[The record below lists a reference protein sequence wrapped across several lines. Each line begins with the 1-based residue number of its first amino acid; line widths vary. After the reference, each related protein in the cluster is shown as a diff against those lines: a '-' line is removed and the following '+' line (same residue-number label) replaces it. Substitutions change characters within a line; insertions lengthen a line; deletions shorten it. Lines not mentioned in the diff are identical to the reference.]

1 MEPRQDQLFYDRIE
15 DAIDEVIRAT
25 GGRKKIAVELWPA
38 KPARDA
44 HNRLDACLNH
54 ERPEK
59 LAPHELVFVAKKG
72 REAGCHALMH
82 YLADECGYDRPK
94 PRNRLQEKA
103 SLQEEFIKHVRVMER
118 ISKRIESL
126 EIGE

>member
-1 MEPRQDQLFYDRIE
+1 MEARQDSLFYERIE
-15 DAIDEVIRAT
+15 DAIDEVIRAC

-59 LAPHELVFVAKKG
+59 FAPHELIFIAKKG
-72 REAGCHALMH
+72 REVGCHALK
-82 YLADECGYDRPK
+82 YYIDDECGYERSK
-94 PRNRLQEKA
+94 PRNRQQEKS
-103 SLQEEFIKHVRVMER
+103 SLQEEFIKHVRLADR
-118 ISKRIESL
+118 ISKRL
-126 EIGE
+126 EALEFGE

>member
-1 MEPRQDQLFYDRIE
+1 METRQDSLFYERIE
-15 DAIDEVIRAT
+15 DAIDEVIRAC
-25 GGRKKIAVELWPA
+25 GGRKRLAVELWPT

-59 LAPHELVFVAKKG
+59 LAPAELMFIARKG

-82 YLADECGYDRPK
+82 YWADEAGYERPR
-94 PRNRLQEKA
+94 PRNREQMKNA
-103 SLQEEFIKHVRVMER
+103 LQEEFIRSVRE
-118 ISKRIESL
+118 IQKLGKKIEAW
-126 EIGE
+126 EFGE